1 MEGPTPVSAL
11 IHAATM
17 VTAGV
22 LLIIKLSAVFEVLP
36 VQTLILLYV
45 GAITSVLAAVVGF
58 CQRDIKKIV
67 AYSTMSQLGY
77 MVMITG
83 LCHYEQSFIHLIN
96 HGFFKAL
103 LFISCGIQIHSFG
116 NEQNIKKMGN
126 VGFINSQNIG
136 FIIGSL
142 ALIAFPATSGY
153 YSKEII
159 IELIY
164 NGHISGYVAGCS

>member
-1 MEGPTPVSAL
+1 MEGHTPVSAL

-96 HGFFKAL
+96 HVFLKLYSLSPVVFKFIHLVMNKISKKWGMWGL
-103 LFISCGIQIHSFG
+103 LIL
-116 NEQNIKKMGN
+116 K
-126 VGFINSQNIG
+126 
-136 FIIGSL
+136 
-142 ALIAFPATSGY
+142 TSDLL
-153 YSKEII
+153 SV
-159 IELIY
+159 L
-164 NGHISGYVAGCS
+164 